1 MRTHIH
7 FYFFSIMFFCVFFFA
22 QIGVVSVERGTVVDI
37 RFPPGVSVFY
47 EGITYSHT
55 NRLTATLDDVRV
67 FVVSHADDL
76 TGTQLTS
83 RNGKPIA
90 VFAGRRWVQH
100 RFFCILL
107 SANCVAFFFAFFLI
121 NLLLWMIY
129 VTTNSRGPFPQA
141 RMFTELRNKH
151 NISTRNNESDGTTI
165 YTYTLYVHKY
175 ICISL

>member
-1 MRTHIH
+1 
-7 FYFFSIMFFCVFFFA
+7 MFFYYYYHFFT

-90 VFAGRRWVQH
+90 VFAGRRWVKN
-100 RFFCILL
+100 RFF
-107 SANCVAFFFAFFLI
+107 V
-121 NLLLWMIY
+121 
-129 VTTNSRGPFPQA
+129 
-141 RMFTELRNKH
+141 
-151 NISTRNNESDGTTI
+151 
-165 YTYTLYVHKY
+165 
-175 ICISL
+175 